1 MAIKFLNNIDLAQ
14 NELQFAAIQNLA
26 AAPAAPVEGQIYYNT
41 GDDLLYYYRATGWT
55 SLAAGADTNT
65 TYTLAVPS
73 ATTAIRLTGSDASTN
88 DVTITG
94 GTNVT
99 VVRTSATELTIN
111 ATDSAAGT
119 VTSVSGGTGITITGS
134 ASVTPTVNILYVGNS
149 NAILAAD
156 PYAGDASLADTIW
169 INDAGDNTIK
179 KATVAAL
186 PFTANLGTVTS
197 VSTANSTF
205 ISGAGT
211 VTSSGSLTYSLSA
224 TGSASAST
232 YLRGDNTWATI
243 AAGYASWTAT
253 ADSGT
258 SNTILTG
265 DTVDIAGGTGISSA
279 IATVGT
285 VSTITL
291 GLDNTA
297 VSAGSYTYASITVDA
312 QGRLTA
318 ASNGV
323 APGTMSSF
331 SVGADSGA
339 AQSIT
344 NGNTLS
350 IVGGVGIVTTASA
363 TDTITI
369 KTDLNELPLLA
380 AISFDNDIVFLQDQ
394 NTQGRVAMS
403 SVPLD
408 YWGAP
413 DGDLNIDT
421 HKLINVVDP
430 TLAQDAATKNYV
442 DTTFAGS
449 GALIYQGG
457 YDASTAPPSAGVLQ
471 GWTYAVTVAGTGG
484 GFFSP
489 ALEVGDL
496 IIANSNTPA
505 TAADWTEINK
515 NIDVATATVQGIAN
529 FPTAG
534 GLTVA
539 AGAVSLTTTGAGAG
553 SVGSASQS
561 LSITTDTKGR
571 VTARS
576 AQSIAI
582 TSSQVTNFATSV
594 GTLIDANSFADTV
607 TLIAEAVNHS
617 LNTQDVIVQLYDV
630 ATFDTVYAE
639 VNRTD
644 PNTVTI
650 RFGSTPVNPVRVL
663 VTKVS

>member
-41 GDDLLYYYRATGWT
+41 GDDLLYFYRATGWS

-73 ATTAIRLTGSDASTN
+73 ATTAIRLSGSDASTN

-134 ASVTPTVNILYVGNS
+134 ASVTPTVNILYIGNS

-156 PYAGDASLADTIW
+156 PYSGDVALVDTIW
-169 INDAGDNTIK
+169 VNDAADNTIK

-186 PFTANLGTVTS
+186 PFTNNLGTVTS
-197 VSTANSTF
+197 VGTANSTF
-205 ISGAGT
+205 ISGSGT
-211 VTSSGSLTYSLSA
+211 VTSSGNLTYSLSA
-224 TGSASAST
+224 TGTASSST

-258 SNTILTG
+258 SNSILTG

-331 SVGADSGA
+331 SVAADSGA

-350 IVGGVGIVTTASA
+350 ILGGVGIVTAASA

-369 KTDLNELPLLA
+369 TTDLNELPQLVA
-380 AISFDNDIVFLQDQ
+380 AGYDNDIVFLQDQ
-394 NTQGRVAMS
+394 NTQGKVAMS
-403 SVPLD
+403 NVSLNL
-408 YWGAP
+408 WGAP
-413 DGDLNIDT
+413 TTSLSIGSQ
-421 HKLINVVDP
+421 KLINVLDP

-496 IIANSNTPA
+496 IISNINTPT

-539 AGAVSLTTTGAGAG
+539 AGAVSLANTGAGAG

-561 LSITTDTKGR
+561 LSITTDAKGR

-594 GTLIDANSFADTV
+594 NTLIDANSFADTV
-607 TLIAEAVNHS
+607 TLIVEAVAHN

-644 PNTVTI
+644 PNTVTVS
-650 RFGSTPVNPVRVL
+650 FGSPPVNPVRVL